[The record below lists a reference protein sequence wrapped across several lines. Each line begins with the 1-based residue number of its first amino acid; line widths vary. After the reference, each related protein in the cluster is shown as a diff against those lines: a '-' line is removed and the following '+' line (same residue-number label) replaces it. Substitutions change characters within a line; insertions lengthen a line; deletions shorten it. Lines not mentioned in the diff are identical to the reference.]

1 MAERISEIYSL
12 LVPLLDGR
20 LIIPRSC
27 VAEVVGFQNPSEM
40 PGAPP
45 WYLGMFAWGSR
56 QIPLIS
62 FEGTCGQTIP
72 PLTGRTRVVVLFA
85 LGSQIEGG
93 YYGMVSQG
101 FPQLV
106 RVSAEV
112 IRPDPGY
119 VVPEDDPVV
128 CRVRMLNETPWIPDL
143 ERLEVLIADETT
155 VAPA

>member
-1 MAERISEIYSL
+1 MVERISEIYSL

-27 VAEVVGFQNPSEM
+27 VAEVVGFQQPSEM

-93 YYGMVSQG
+93 YYGLVSQG

-106 RVSAEV
+106 RVSSDV
-112 IRPDPGY
+112 VRPDNSR
-119 VVPEDDPVV
+119 VFPERMPVI
-128 CRVRMLNETPWIPDL
+128 CQIRMVNETPLVPDL
-143 ERLEVLIADETT
+143 ERLEEMIADETSIG
-155 VAPA
+155 A

>member
-1 MAERISEIYSL
+1 MGERISEIYSL

-27 VAEVVGFQNPSEM
+27 VAEVVGFQSPSEM

-45 WYLGMFAWGSR
+45 WYLGMFSWGSR

-62 FEGTCGQTIP
+62 FEGTS
-72 PLTGRTRVVVLFA
+72 RTRVVVLFA

-106 RVSAEV
+106 RVSAD
-112 IRPDPGY
+112 ILRPDPTRTF
-119 VVPEDDPVV
+119 PERTPIISQ
-128 CRVRMLNETPWIPDL
+128 VRMINEAPWIPDL
-143 ERLEVLIADETT
+143 ERIEEMVAEETSVLVE
-155 VAPA
+155 